1 MNASLLTMSNRVCM
15 CVCVC
20 ARVHAYVHAHSSHL
34 CFTQAFSYMYL
45 RTEKQIWEMQS
56 KIQHIAYPTSH
67 NSSSMC
73 NSSPPP
79 PAPVFTWRTC
89 TQSTTRLKLARST
102 RRCGFHHRKQVAFRQ
117 DPTDDQPPNPPE
129 LANCQNDCNSDVRH
143 WLWMTT
149 HSRLH
154 KTTTRC

>member
-1 MNASLLTMSNRVCM
+1 MHLSLLWATVCVR
-15 CVCVC
+15 VCVC
-20 ARVHAYVHAHSSHL
+20 ARVCMRMYMH
-34 CFTQAFSYMYL
+34 TQATCVL
-45 RTEKQIWEMQS
+45 RKRSVTGILEQRNKSERCSQKSNIL
-56 KIQHIAYPTSH
+56 HTPPATTVAPCVTP
-67 NSSSMC
+67 
-73 NSSPPP
+73 PPP